1 MAEQLGV
8 EAAGNTDGDTG
19 DLVRRA
25 RTAAGV
31 SLRELARRIQVSAGT
46 LSATENGKTPL
57 TVDRLNQIAAAL
69 GVTTVD
75 MLAARL
81 PPTIDNAVTHAMGD
95 GQIWRTFTPLRLDPA
110 LAAAI
115 NTFVATGYH
124 GATMRIVAA
133 NARMSVSGVYHHYP
147 SKQRLLVAI
156 LDLAMTELH
165 WRIPAARDSS
175 DDTVERLANMVEA
188 LALFHTHRRDLA
200 FIGASEMRSLAQPDR
215 SRITKRRNEVQHML
229 DDEIA
234 AGIRTGEF
242 TTPHPHDAGHAI
254 ATMCT
259 SLPQWFR
266 ADGPVSREQIA
277 TEYAEFALDILCGH
291 GRKEDSPSV
300 VANSRRVRGSDIASS
315 A

>member
-1 MAEQLGV
+1 MAGH
-8 EAAGNTDGDTG
+8 TG
-19 DLVRRA
+19 GETGHLVRRA

-75 MLAARL
+75 VLAARL
-81 PPTIDNAVTHAMGD
+81 QPTLDNAAAHLVGD
-95 GQIWRTFTPLRLDPA
+95 GQTWRTFTPLRLDPA
-110 LAAAI
+110 LDAAI
-115 NTFVATGYH
+115 NTFVTTGYH

-133 NARMSVSGVYHHYP
+133 NAGMSVAGVYHHYP
-147 SKQRLLVAI
+147 SKQHLLVAI

-165 WRIPAARDSS
+165 WRIPTARDSGN
-175 DDTVERLANMVEA
+175 DVVERFSNMVEA

-200 FIGASEMRSLAQPDR
+200 FIGASEMRSLDKPDR
-215 SRITKRRNEVQHML
+215 FRITKRRDEIQHML
-229 DDEIA
+229 DDGIVV
-234 AGIRTGEF
+234 GIRTGEF

-266 ADGPVSREQIA
+266 ADGAVSREQIA
-277 TEYAEFALDILCGH
+277 TEYAQFAVDILR
-291 GRKEDSPSV
+291 GRGPR
-300 VANSRRVRGSDIASS
+300 NHP
-315 A
+315 